1 LLDWSVIAVSAGSA
15 IYLNVNPAPYIWR
28 TCPCDPNSVN
38 HFDRPAIFNYNPGLY
53 TAANIT
59 LLASIAAPIAFDAAD
74 LGFSKEFNE
83 DMVVFLEV
91 LSVDQAVMNTLKFI
105 IQRPFPHAY
114 DPNNEEPKEPLDFT
128 AMPSGHTSM
137 VASAL
142 AASAVTVNLRYGTN
156 YWPWA
161 IAAVLTTSIAL
172 ELIYSGE
179 HFASDTIVG
188 GLIGAGVG
196 IAIPLLHERNLALK
210 NFYIFPVAKGAG
222 VKYSIP
228 F

>member
-1 LLDWSVIAVSAGSA
+1 MASIRPYMRTLIFFSLLMAQPLVAFETPSPPSLTKGLVFAENSKSVYKINPLLDWSVIAVSAGSA

-105 IQRPFPHAY
+105 I
-114 DPNNEEPKEPLDFT
+114 K
-128 AMPSGHTSM
+128 
-137 VASAL
+137 
-142 AASAVTVNLRYGTN
+142 
-156 YWPWA
+156 
-161 IAAVLTTSIAL
+161 
-172 ELIYSGE
+172 
-179 HFASDTIVG
+179 
-188 GLIGAGVG
+188 
-196 IAIPLLHERNLALK
+196 
-210 NFYIFPVAKGAG
+210 
-222 VKYSIP
+222 
-228 F
+228 